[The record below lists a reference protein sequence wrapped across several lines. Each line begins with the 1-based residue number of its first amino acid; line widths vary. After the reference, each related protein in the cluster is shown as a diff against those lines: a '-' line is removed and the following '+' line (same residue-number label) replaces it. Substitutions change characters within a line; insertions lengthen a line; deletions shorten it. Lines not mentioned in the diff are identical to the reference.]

1 MGLTLVKYLYNTEG
15 KFVYFFEMFSVELWT
30 SALKLLSRL
39 LDVVIKSHQIK
50 ITHFL

>member
-30 SALKLLSRL
+30 S
-39 LDVVIKSHQIK
+39 DVTIIE
-50 ITHFL
+50 IEIEIAII